1 MIKTLSHLGDIF
13 AENTLYTKYKYPTPH
28 YFKTFWLR
36 KNVCI
41 CNEEKRKP
49 HKREIMFQKKGLKI
63 TQIKVQ
69 KSAQEKN
76 KNKNKKQQQQK
87 KTKQIYRRIVKWK

>member
-1 MIKTLSHLGDIF
+1 
-13 AENTLYTKYKYPTPH
+13 
-28 YFKTFWLR
+28 
-36 KNVCI
+36 
-41 CNEEKRKP
+41 
-49 HKREIMFQKKGLKI
+49 MFQKKGLKI